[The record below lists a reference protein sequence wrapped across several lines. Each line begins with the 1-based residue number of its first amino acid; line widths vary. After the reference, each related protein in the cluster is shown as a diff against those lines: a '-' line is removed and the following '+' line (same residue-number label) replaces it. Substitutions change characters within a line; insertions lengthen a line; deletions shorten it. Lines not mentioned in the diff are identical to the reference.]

1 MEHRARRSAGRAG
14 LRVEPEAIA
23 ADNRLCDRPLHR
35 GQRVGGNACCVGEAR
50 QIVARQRRGWQEA
63 QREREQE
70 KALEKEKKSRPPRP
84 KNNEKSI
91 AKLEKEISK
100 LEAQSAELDRQSEE
114 FSSDYQKL
122 MDIQQQKDALDEELL
137 ALYERW
143 EELNA

>member
-1 MEHRARRSAGRAG
+1 MARASGGVRTERPSARARAG
-14 LRVEPEAIA
+14 
-23 ADNRLCDRPLHR
+23 
-35 GQRVGGNACCVGEAR
+35 
-50 QIVARQRRGWQEA
+50 
-63 QREREQE
+63 

-91 AKLEKEISK
+91 AKLEKEIAK
-100 LEAQSAELDRQSEE
+100 LEAQSAELDRQAEE

>member
-1 MEHRARRSAGRAG
+1 MPPLWPGAPLPQRNRKPRRT
-14 LRVEPEAIA
+14 L
-23 ADNRLCDRPLHR
+23 
-35 GQRVGGNACCVGEAR
+35 
-50 QIVARQRRGWQEA
+50 
-63 QREREQE
+63 
-70 KALEKEKKSRPPRP
+70 RPPRP

-91 AKLEKEISK
+91 AKLEKEIAK